1 MLCHILGKETLQYN
15 LEMLANVG
23 NVEKQMVKCE
33 TNTKIDALTNPGLI
47 FEVHDEGKF
56 FAEP

>member
-1 MLCHILGKETLQYN
+1 MLV
-15 LEMLANVG
+15 NVG
-23 NVEKQMVKCE
+23 NIEKQMVKCE

-56 FAEP
+56 FAEPYTPKERVTLRIRY